1 MIGKSGTDREKWA
14 AAASGPVVIEMRAP
28 IAARESDHTVRAPLE
43 FTLSVGAG
51 RRLRGRWGT
60 RGADSYA
67 DESGSESDPGEGGLL
82 TGVGG
87 QFANSPVGPVGEQRQ
102 QRRGPGANVG
112 LLSGFRIAP
121 RIALGV
127 KGYTR
132 ASALPFQGLST
143 TKSQCHAANSGA
155 AAC

>member
-28 IAARESDHTVRAPLE
+28 IAARESDHTVRAPLSSPCPSAQGGG
-43 FTLSVGAG
+43 SVVAG
-51 RRLRGRWGT
+51 EPG
-60 RGADSYA
+60 GADSYA

-102 QRRGPGANVG
+102 QRRGPA
-112 LLSGFRIAP
+112 R
-121 RIALGV
+121 
-127 KGYTR
+127 T
-132 ASALPFQGLST
+132 
-143 TKSQCHAANSGA
+143 
-155 AAC
+155 